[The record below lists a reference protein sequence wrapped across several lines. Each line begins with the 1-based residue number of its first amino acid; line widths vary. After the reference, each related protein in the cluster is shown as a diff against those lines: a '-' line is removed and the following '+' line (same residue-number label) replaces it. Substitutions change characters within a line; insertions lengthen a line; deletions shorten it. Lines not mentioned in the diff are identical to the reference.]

1 MAAKWNA
8 IRKLLKPPFFLC
20 YKSYIKVDICA
31 QSKCKALSS
40 TESIQSSFFLCC
52 NDLQC
57 HLNYILSRSN
67 LIKLTQFNSYNT
79 VKSELSLHENS
90 HVGFT
95 TMCYSS
101 FLMRLKSMHQVSV
114 HKGAGPEIL
123 KQDCVGF
130 MEWKLI

>member
-1 MAAKWNA
+1 MDATTALALYGCKMERNQEIAKA
-8 IRKLLKPPFFLC
+8 SIFLC

-67 LIKLTQFNSYNT
+67 LS
-79 VKSELSLHENS
+79 
-90 HVGFT
+90 
-95 TMCYSS
+95 
-101 FLMRLKSMHQVSV
+101 
-114 HKGAGPEIL
+114 
-123 KQDCVGF
+123 
-130 MEWKLI
+130 